1 MLETVGHYKVL
12 ERLGAGTLGDVYRAR
27 DTRLGRTVA
36 VKVPGSGL
44 QADRARLDALAA
56 DARAA
61 SVLSHPNI
69 AALYEI
75 GHADGSVFL
84 VFEFVPGE
92 SLRRVIAGRPIN
104 VRRAVDLATQIADAL
119 ADAHAVDV
127 THGGLTADTVMVTPK
142 GNAKILDFGFARWTS
157 RPPAAAADAAAD
169 IRALGALLAEM
180 LTGKQARP
188 DAPPVGSS
196 IPADLTGIVA
206 KALDAGGSGY
216 EAAATCAAEL
226 RAVAAALDARAASAE
241 PVRVVADRSPRAS
254 RLWIV
259 VAALIVLAALVLA
272 WRLL

>member
-1 MLETVGHYKVL
+1 MLEAVGHYKVL
-12 ERLGAGTLGDVYRAR
+12 GRIGTGTLGDVYRAR

-36 VKVPGSGL
+36 IKVPGADL
-44 QADRARLDALAA
+44 QADRPRLDALAA

-75 GHADGSVFL
+75 DDAEGRVFL

-119 ADAHAVDV
+119 AEAHAADMI
-127 THGGLTADTVMVTPK
+127 HGGLTADTVMVTPK
-142 GNAKILDFGFARWTS
+142 GNAKILDFGFARWAK
-157 RPPAAAADAAAD
+157 RPPAAGADTAAD

-180 LTGKQARP
+180 LTGKQARSGAAPAGPLIP
-188 DAPPVGSS
+188 D
-196 IPADLTGIVA
+196 DLTAIVA
-206 KALDAGGSGY
+206 RALDAGANGY

-226 RAVAAALDARAASAE
+226 RAVGAALDARASSGDPA
-241 PVRVVADRSPRAS
+241 RVGPDRPRAS

-259 VAALIVLAALVLA
+259 AAVLVALAVLALT
-272 WRLL
+272 WRLW